1 MADDADRLWVGSMPE
16 AYEHG
21 LAPAVFRPFAIDL
34 ARRVAAHT
42 PQRVLEL
49 AAGTGVLTREL
60 VAAVHPGFD
69 VVATDLNAAMV
80 EFGRR
85 QVPQATWQR
94 ADATDLPFGP
104 DAFDLIACQFGVMFF
119 PDKHSAFAEA
129 RRVLTAEGAFVFNT
143 WAAIDVHD
151 FQGAMVDVLARVFPD
166 DPPMFFA
173 TMPHG
178 YADPDVVVRD
188 LRAADFRRVN
198 VEAVT
203 YEGRAGSAHALAVGY
218 CSGTP
223 LRAAIEAR
231 ADLRSTTA
239 AIAKEL
245 EARFG
250 TGAVVGRMT
259 AYVFEA
265 SELA

>member
-1 MADDADRLWVGSMPE
+1 MADDADRLWVGSMPD

-21 LAPAVFRPFAIDL
+21 LVPAVFRPFAVDL
-34 ARRVAAHT
+34 ARRVAAHA

-60 VAAVHPGFD
+60 VAAGAVGAD

-80 EFGRR
+80 EFGRAT
-85 QVPQATWQR
+85 VPQATWQT

-104 DAFDLIACQFGVMFF
+104 SAFDLIACQFGVMFF
-119 PDKHSAFAEA
+119 PDKHAAFSDA
-129 RRVLTAEGAFVFNT
+129 RRVLTAGGNFVLNT
-143 WAAIDVHD
+143 WAAVDAHD
-151 FQGAMVDVLARVFPD
+151 FQSAMVDVLGRMFPD
-166 DPPMFFA
+166 DPPTFFTA
-173 TMPHG
+173 MPHG

-188 LRAADFRRVN
+188 LRAANFRRVD

-203 YEGRAGSAHALAVGY
+203 CEGRADSARALAVGY

-231 ADLRSTTA
+231 ADLQGTTD
-239 AIAKEL
+239 AITKEL
-245 EARFG
+245 EVRFG
-250 TGAVVGRMT
+250 TGEVVGRMT
-259 AYVFEA
+259 AHVFEA
-265 SELA
+265 SE